1 MIRPRTCFPSSL
13 LPGFS
18 RYDLPEWPE
27 ASGTVRKTELSPGAV
42 LSGSCSQQEW
52 NVLGTVL
59 DPKPAE
65 TEVSKLE
72 FMRVDSPTVPHKEKD
87 YRTIDAIN

>member
-1 MIRPRTCFPSSL
+1 M
-13 LPGFS
+13 
-18 RYDLPEWPE
+18 
-27 ASGTVRKTELSPGAV
+27 RKTELSSGAV

-52 NVLGTVL
+52 NVPGTAL

-87 YRTIDAIN
+87 YRNVDAIN